1 MHYCLHGCRSM
12 YEHQYSERG
21 RGRGWEGDPD
31 VKRVGMGEERFISK
45 EAELIKKSQLYCILF
60 NFSTRMRHKR

>member
-12 YEHQYSERG
+12 YVHQYSKRG
-21 RGRGWEGDPD
+21 HGRGWEGDPD

-45 EAELIKKSQLYCILF
+45 EAEVIKKITIILHTF
-60 NFSTRMRHKR
+60 